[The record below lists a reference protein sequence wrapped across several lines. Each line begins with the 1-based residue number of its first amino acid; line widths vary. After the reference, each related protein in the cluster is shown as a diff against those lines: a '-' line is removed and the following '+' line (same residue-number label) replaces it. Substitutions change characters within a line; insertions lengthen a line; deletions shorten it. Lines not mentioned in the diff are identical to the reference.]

1 MAVSLSTG
9 LTMLEVPLKLTPKN
23 LSAVSRSSGLKV
35 VARNWAVEACREGGE
50 IGMRKLKLKHHLYLL
65 ADQVGDGGS
74 ELGVQGGVHLVE
86 EIEGSGITSLDGE
99 DEGEGHDGLLTTR
112 ELLHVLHD
120 PGA

>member
-50 IGMRKLKLKHHLYLL
+50 IGMRKLK
-65 ADQVGDGGS
+65 
-74 ELGVQGGVHLVE
+74 
-86 EIEGSGITSLDGE
+86 
-99 DEGEGHDGLLTTR
+99 
-112 ELLHVLHD
+112 
-120 PGA
+120 